1 MPATEAAA
9 TGETVMT
16 ALFNLGFRPFF
27 LGAGVFASLSMAAWL
42 AIYTTWYQPAMQGIS
57 ASQWHAHEMIYGY
70 TMAVIAGFLLT
81 AIRNWTGIQTLQRA
95 PLALVFACWA
105 VARLALLAGTGFIA
119 LAAAADLLFMA
130 LLIPACAAPIVRARQ
145 WRQMAVLS
153 KLLLLGIGNA
163 LFYAGAFGLLEEGV
177 RWSLYGAFYVVI
189 ALILTMGRRLI
200 PLFTGNGVEPKVTLR
215 NSRWL
220 DISSLVLLVVFWV
233 AEVFLQRHGIAA
245 AASALMFLV
254 NATRLGFWYT
264 PGIWSRPLLW
274 SLHAAFALITAG
286 FLLHA
291 LTAVTALN
299 PSLALHALAVGGI
312 ALVTLSMMARVSLGH
327 TGRSVHAPPRI
338 VLVPLALLLLAA
350 ALRVVAPLL
359 APSAY
364 TTWIL
369 LSQAC
374 WIAAFAV
381 FSVAWFPVLSR
392 PRVDGAPG

>member
-1 MPATEAAA
+1 MN
-9 TGETVMT
+9 
-16 ALFNLGFRPFF
+16 ALLNLGFRPFF
-27 LGAGVFASLSMAAWL
+27 LGAGVFAVVSMAAWL
-42 AIYTTWYQPAMQGIS
+42 AIYAAWYQPAMQGIG

-81 AIRNWTGIQTLQRA
+81 AIRNWTGIPTLARA
-95 PLALVFACWA
+95 PLAALVACWA
-105 VARLALLAGTGFIA
+105 VARLALLAGTAFIV
-119 LAAAADLLFMA
+119 LAAVADLLFAA
-130 LLIPACAAPIVRARQ
+130 LLIAACAVPIVRARQ

-153 KLLLLGIGNA
+153 KLVLLGIGNA
-163 LFYAGAFGLLEEGV
+163 LFYAGVFGLLEDGV

-200 PLFTGNGVEPKVTLR
+200 PLFTGNGVVPKVTLR
-215 NSRWL
+215 NSLWL
-220 DISSLVLLVVFWV
+220 DMSSLVLLVVFWI

-245 AASALMFLV
+245 AAGALLFAV
-254 NATRLGFWYT
+254 NAVRLALWYT

-274 SLHAAFALITAG
+274 SLHAAFALIAAG

-291 LTAVTALN
+291 LGAVTGLD
-299 PSLALHALAVGGI
+299 PSLALHTLAVGGI
-312 ALVTLSMMARVSLGH
+312 GLVTLSMMARVSLGH

-338 VLVPLALLLLAA
+338 VLLPFGLLLLAA
-350 ALRVVAPLL
+350 ALRVLGPLL
-359 APSAY
+359 APAAY

-369 LSQAC
+369 LAQLA

-381 FSVAWFPVLSR
+381 FSIAWLPVLAR